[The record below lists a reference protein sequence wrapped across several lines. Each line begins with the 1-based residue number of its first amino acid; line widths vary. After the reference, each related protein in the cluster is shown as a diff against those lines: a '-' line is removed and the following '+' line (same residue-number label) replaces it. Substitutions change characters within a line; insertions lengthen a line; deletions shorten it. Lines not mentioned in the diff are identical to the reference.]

1 MIEQKHLLANQTP
14 PTVEQ
19 RESSI
24 VTFVEREFSTAT
36 GIMIVGSTTHSQLGP
51 DSDYD
56 FSVIHDNYR
65 NLLRNS
71 ILLREGEYRNIGDPS
86 KFDILAVKTTV
97 EETKVG
103 VQIITR
109 EAFDRV
115 CSLQDGNLSVFRPK
129 PWDEYDYGR
138 NSSGQEIAV
147 RPRADQLPT
156 GGYRLFLPITTEYD
170 GQIFTGVHVHMFL
183 TNPRIIRDQ
192 SGEIARRLDDLWVNF
207 LALLESRTDESNGV
221 SLAHALTSLW
231 KSEQFNSATIQH
243 VGRKIKQYQ
252 EIK

>member
-1 MIEQKHLLANQTP
+1 MTVKEFPPSELMLLTGD
-14 PTVEQ
+14 Q
-19 RESSI
+19 RERDI
-24 VTFVEREFSTAT
+24 ITFVEKEFPTVI
-36 GIMIVGSTTHSQLGP
+36 GIMIVGSAAHSQLGP

-56 FSVIHDNYR
+56 FSVVHDNYKK
-65 NLLRNS
+65 LLSNS
-71 ILLREGEYRNIGDPS
+71 TLLQEGEYRNIGDPS
-86 KFDILAVKTTV
+86 EFDILAVKTTV
-97 EETKVG
+97 EETEVG

-138 NSSGQEIAV
+138 SSSGQEIAV

-156 GGYRLFLPITTEYD
+156 GGCRLFLPITTEYN
-170 GQIFTGVHVHMFL
+170 GQVFTGVHVHMFL
-183 TNPRIIRDQ
+183 ANPRVIRDQ

-207 LALLESRTDESNGV
+207 LALLESHINEPNGV
-221 SLAHALTSLW
+221 SLAYALTSLW

-243 VGRKIKQYQ
+243 VEREIKQYQ
-252 EIK
+252 ETK